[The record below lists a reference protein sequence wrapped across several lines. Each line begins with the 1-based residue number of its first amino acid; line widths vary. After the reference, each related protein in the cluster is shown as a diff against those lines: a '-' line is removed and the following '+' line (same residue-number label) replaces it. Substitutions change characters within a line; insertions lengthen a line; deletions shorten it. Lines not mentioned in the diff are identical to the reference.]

1 MHKTVKEQ
9 QWYTSMCCQAKVY
22 LVCAFVQGKKNTGIT
37 FTIHI
42 ENNMKYQQC
51 FQELHFFKN
60 IKKIANY
67 KDFLLTLFVKID
79 FPLKD
84 EFNTM
89 EYIHCIYQ
97 MLYQYTKLEAGKYFF
112 SAKMCKQRKTTNCI
126 YLTEKSKLQFLN

>member
-51 FQELHFFKN
+51 FQELHFFLK

-89 EYIHCIYQ
+89 EYIH
-97 MLYQYTKLEAGKYFF
+97 
-112 SAKMCKQRKTTNCI
+112 
-126 YLTEKSKLQFLN
+126 